1 MLAGRMLLES
11 VEHSRQWICSGRPNF
26 SLGLFIF
33 SASMA
38 PSGCMGWSCW
48 WRLLASY
55 FLRSFLYGV
64 LITSHGLPQIFV
76 LIEGGLRCREYSWE
90 QGRELG
96 RHRGEDGGQGLRR
109 RNTDEIKWDGAQ
121 RPKKLRRGQKLKK
134 SKWKEKRLQREF
146 SAILGRVYSIQCLI
160 WSCQAH
166 WGK

>member
-48 WRLLASY
+48 WRFLAWY
-55 FLRSFLYGV
+55 FLRSFLQDV
-64 LITSHGLPQIFV
+64 LITSHRLPQIFV

-96 RHRGEDGGQGLRR
+96 RHRGEDGGQELRR
-109 RNTDEIKWDGAQ
+109 RNTDQIKWGGAQ
-121 RPKKLRRGQKLKK
+121 RLEKWGEGRSYRRI
-134 SKWKEKRLQREF
+134 KEKKMIAKGGQCNFR
-146 SAILGRVYSIQCLI
+146 SCILCNV
-160 WSCQAH
+160 
-166 WGK
+166 